1 MNSDEC
7 KMMTLDSLNR
17 AFDEII
23 SDYSDI
29 YDEYHNN
36 PNAERDIFFLH
47 DLVDAI
53 KSINTVLY
61 VYNRDKHIHPGY
73 ALEKL
78 NYGKLIFEMTMKYY
92 EDKLKEENDG

>member
-1 MNSDEC
+1 MYTNEELKQMTINSLY
-7 KMMTLDSLNR
+7 KTFN
-17 AFDEII
+17 EII
-23 SDYSDI
+23 NDYSYI

-36 PNAERDIFFLH
+36 PNAERDVYFLH

-61 VYNRDKHIHPGY
+61 VYHRDKHIHPGY

-78 NYGKLIFEMTMKYY
+78 RHGKSYFDCIIDFY
-92 EDKLKEENDG
+92 ESRLNEDE

>member
-78 NYGKLIFEMTMKYY
+78 NYGKSIFEMTMKYY

>member
-1 MNSDEC
+1 MYTKEELKS
-7 KMMTLDSLNR
+7 MTISSLYK
-17 AFDEII
+17 AFNEII
-23 SDYSDI
+23 NDYSYI

-36 PNAERDIFFLH
+36 PDAPRDVYFLH

-61 VYNRDKHIHPGY
+61 VYHRDKYIHPGY

-78 NYGKLIFEMTMKYY
+78 KNGKSYFDCIIEFY
-92 EDKLKEENDG
+92 ESELNKND

>member
-1 MNSDEC
+1 MFTEEELKQITINS
-7 KMMTLDSLNR
+7 LYR
-17 AFDEII
+17 AFSEIVN
-23 SDYSDI
+23 DYSYI

-36 PNAERDIFFLH
+36 PDAPRDVYFLH

-61 VYNRDKHIHPGY
+61 VYHRDKYIHPGY

-78 NYGKLIFEMTMKYY
+78 KNGKSYFDCIIKFY
-92 EDKLKEENDG
+92 ESELSKDE

>member
-1 MNSDEC
+1 MYTDEEL
-7 KMMTLDSLNR
+7 KQMTISSLNK
-17 AFDEII
+17 AFNEII
-23 SDYSDI
+23 NDYSYI

-36 PNAERDIFFLH
+36 KNANRDVYFLH

-61 VYNRDKHIHPGY
+61 VYHRDKHIHPGY

-78 NYGKLIFEMTMKYY
+78 KNGKSYFDCVIEFY
-92 EDKLKEENDG
+92 ESELNKND

>member
-1 MNSDEC
+1 MYTNEEL
-7 KMMTLDSLNR
+7 KQMTINNLYKV
-17 AFDEII
+17 FDEII
-23 SDYSDI
+23 NDYSYI

-36 PNAERDIFFLH
+36 PDAPRDVYFLH

-61 VYNRDKHIHPGY
+61 VYHRDKYIHPDY

-78 NYGKLIFEMTMKYY
+78 KNGKSYFDCIIKFY
-92 EDKLKEENDG
+92 ESELNKDE

>member
-1 MNSDEC
+1 MYTDKEL
-7 KMMTLDSLNR
+7 KQMTINSLNKT
-17 AFDEII
+17 FNEII
-23 SDYSDI
+23 NDYSYI

-36 PNAERDIFFLH
+36 KDANRDVYFLH

-61 VYNRDKHIHPGY
+61 VYHRDKYIHPGY

-78 NYGKLIFEMTMKYY
+78 KNGKSYFDCVIKFY
-92 EDKLKEENDG
+92 ESELNKND

>member
-1 MNSDEC
+1 MYTDEEL
-7 KMMTLDSLNR
+7 KQMTISSLNK
-17 AFDEII
+17 AFNEII
-23 SDYSDI
+23 NDYSYI

-36 PNAERDIFFLH
+36 KDANRDVYFLH

-61 VYNRDKHIHPGY
+61 VYHRDKYIHPGY

-78 NYGKLIFEMTMKYY
+78 KNGKSYFDCVIEFY
-92 EDKLKEENDG
+92 ESELNKND

>member
-1 MNSDEC
+1 MYTDEELKQMTMNSLN
-7 KMMTLDSLNR
+7 KTLN
-17 AFDEII
+17 EII
-23 SDYSDI
+23 NDYSYI

-36 PNAERDIFFLH
+36 PDAPRDVYFLH

-61 VYNRDKHIHPGY
+61 VYHRDKYIHPNY

-78 NYGKLIFEMTMKYY
+78 KNGKSYFDCIIEFY
-92 EDKLKEENDG
+92 ESELNKND

>member
-1 MNSDEC
+1 MQTDKEL
-7 KMMTLDSLNR
+7 KQMTINSLNKT
-17 AFDEII
+17 FNEII
-23 SDYSDI
+23 NDYSYI

-36 PNAERDIFFLH
+36 KDANRDVYFLH

-61 VYNRDKHIHPGY
+61 VYHRDKYIHPGY

-78 NYGKLIFEMTMKYY
+78 KNGKSYFDCVIEFY
-92 EDKLKEENDG
+92 ESELSKND